1 MKKSKD
7 TSFHLHSELF
17 ELVFNWRLGDN
28 ITPINLENLTKAKI
42 DFKTSTNSN
51 TVMSFSIGNG
61 IYIDDAINGKFSLKI
76 TLKNQQDNNLN
87 NLSYL
92 VGDLVL
98 LFENGDSK
106 VPVRLELDILKSIT
120 DIIEK
125 TPITTMSS
133 SIV

>member
-1 MKKSKD
+1 MSARYRE
-7 TSFHLHSELF
+7 TLQIGELF
-17 ELVFNWRLGDN
+17 ELVFNWRLSDN
-28 ITPINLENLTKAKI
+28 VTQINLENLTKAKI
-42 DFKTSTNSN
+42 DFKTSTNSS
-51 TVMSFSIGNG
+51 TVMSFIIGDG
-61 IYIDDAINGKFSLKI
+61 IYIDDAVNGKFSLKI

-120 DIIEK
+120 DI
-125 TPITTMSS
+125 SDL
-133 SIV
+133 

>member
-1 MKKSKD
+1 MSARYRE
-7 TSFHLHSELF
+7 TLQIGELF
-17 ELVFNWRLGDN
+17 ELVFNWRLSDN
-28 ITPINLENLTKAKI
+28 ITPINLENLAKAKI

-51 TVMSFSIGNG
+51 TVMSFSIGEG
-61 IYIDDAINGKFSLKI
+61 IYIDDATSGKFSLKI

-87 NLSYL
+87 RLSYL

-120 DIIEK
+120 DI
-125 TPITTMSS
+125 SDL
-133 SIV
+133 

>member
-1 MKKSKD
+1 MSARYRE
-7 TSFHLHSELF
+7 TLQIGELF

-42 DFKTSTNSN
+42 DFKTSTNSK

-61 IYIDDAINGKFSLKI
+61 IYIDDAINGKFSLRI

-87 NLSYL
+87 RLSYL

-120 DIIEK
+120 DI
-125 TPITTMSS
+125 SDL
-133 SIV
+133 

>member
-1 MKKSKD
+1 MSARYRD
-7 TSFHLHSELF
+7 TLQIGELF
-17 ELVFNWRLGDN
+17 DLVFNWRLSDN

-51 TVMSFSIGNG
+51 TVMSFIVGDG

-87 NLSYL
+87 RLSYL

-120 DIIEK
+120 DI
-125 TPITTMSS
+125 SDL
-133 SIV
+133 

>member
-1 MKKSKD
+1 MSARYRE
-7 TSFHLHSELF
+7 TLQIGELF
-17 ELVFNWRLGDN
+17 ELVFNWRLSDN
-28 ITPINLENLTKAKI
+28 VTPINLENLTKAKI
-42 DFKTSTNSN
+42 DFKTSTNSS
-51 TVMSFSIGNG
+51 TVMSFIIGDG
-61 IYIDDAINGKFSLKI
+61 IYIDDAVNGKFSLKI

-120 DIIEK
+120 DI
-125 TPITTMSS
+125 SDL
-133 SIV
+133 

>member
-1 MKKSKD
+1 MSARYRE
-7 TSFHLHSELF
+7 TLQIGELF

-42 DFKTSTNSN
+42 DFKTSTNSK
-51 TVMSFSIGNG
+51 TVMSFIIGEG

-87 NLSYL
+87 SLSYL

-120 DIIEK
+120 DI
-125 TPITTMSS
+125 SDL
-133 SIV
+133 

>member
-1 MKKSKD
+1 MSARYRE
-7 TSFHLHSELF
+7 TLQIGELF
-17 ELVFNWRLGDN
+17 ELVFNWRLSDN

-42 DFKTSTNSN
+42 DFKTSTNSK
-51 TVMSFSIGNG
+51 TVMSFIIGEG
-61 IYIDDAINGKFSLKI
+61 IYIDDAINGKFSLRI

-87 NLSYL
+87 SLSYL

-120 DIIEK
+120 DI
-125 TPITTMSS
+125 SDL
-133 SIV
+133 

>member
-1 MKKSKD
+1 MSARYRE
-7 TSFHLHSELF
+7 TFQIGELF
-17 ELVFNWRLGDN
+17 ELGFKWRLSDN

-51 TVMSFSIGNG
+51 TVMSFSIGEG

-120 DIIEK
+120 DI
-125 TPITTMSS
+125 SDL
-133 SIV
+133 

>member
-1 MKKSKD
+1 MSARYRD
-7 TSFHLHSELF
+7 TLQIGELF
-17 ELVFNWRLGDN
+17 ELVFNWRLSDN

-87 NLSYL
+87 RLSYL

-120 DIIEK
+120 DI
-125 TPITTMSS
+125 SDL
-133 SIV
+133 

>member
-1 MKKSKD
+1 MSARYRE
-7 TSFHLHSELF
+7 TLQIGELF
-17 ELVFNWRLGDN
+17 ELVFNLRLSDN
-28 ITPINLENLTKAKI
+28 VTPINLENLTKAKI
-42 DFKTSTNSN
+42 DFKTSTNSS
-51 TVMSFSIGNG
+51 TVMSFIIGDG
-61 IYIDDAINGKFSLKI
+61 IYIDDAVNGKFSLKI

-120 DIIEK
+120 DI
-125 TPITTMSS
+125 SDL
-133 SIV
+133 

>member
-1 MKKSKD
+1 MSARYRE
-7 TSFHLHSELF
+7 TLQIGELF
-17 ELVFNWRLGDN
+17 ELGFKWRLSDN

-51 TVMSFSIGNG
+51 TVMSLILGNG

-120 DIIEK
+120 DI
-125 TPITTMSS
+125 SDL
-133 SIV
+133 

>member
-1 MKKSKD
+1 MSARYRE
-7 TSFHLHSELF
+7 TFQIGELF
-17 ELVFNWRLGDN
+17 ELVFNWRLSDN

-98 LFENGDSK
+98 LFANGDSK
-106 VPVRLELDILKSIT
+106 VPVRLELDIIKSIT
-120 DIIEK
+120 DI
-125 TPITTMSS
+125 SDL
-133 SIV
+133 

>member
-1 MKKSKD
+1 MSARYRE
-7 TSFHLHSELF
+7 TLQIGELF
-17 ELVFNWRLGDN
+17 ELVFNWRLSDN
-28 ITPINLENLTKAKI
+28 VTPINLENLTKAKI
-42 DFKTSTNSN
+42 DFKTSTNSR
-51 TVMSFSIGNG
+51 TVMSFIIGDG
-61 IYIDDAINGKFSLKI
+61 IYIDDAVNGKFSLKI

-120 DIIEK
+120 DI
-125 TPITTMSS
+125 SDL
-133 SIV
+133 

>member
-1 MKKSKD
+1 MSARYRE
-7 TSFHLHSELF
+7 TLQIGELF
-17 ELVFNWRLGDN
+17 ELVFNWRLSDN

-51 TVMSFSIGNG
+51 TVMSFSIGDG
-61 IYIDDAINGKFSLKI
+61 IYIDDAINGRFSLKI
-76 TLKNQQDNNLN
+76 TLKNQQNNNLN
-87 NLSYL
+87 RLSYL

-120 DIIEK
+120 DI
-125 TPITTMSS
+125 SDL
-133 SIV
+133 